1 MEQQYIYK
9 DKIIELC
16 KDISKISEWDLE
28 FIEGIKIHDNKISE
42 LSNNIVIQQ
51 YYSLGFTNKE
61 TKECK
66 ILNENFKINYKDR
79 DSSFMEYYYR
89 ILKLIIKHNM
99 EVLSIVNDYYLYYE
113 IKRTQK

>member
-28 FIEGIKIHDNKISE
+28 FIEGIKIQDINTSE
-42 LSNNIVIQQ
+42 LSDNVVIQQ
-51 YYSLGFTNKE
+51 YYALGFTNKK
-61 TKECK
+61 TKEYK
-66 ILNENFKINYKDR
+66 VLNENSEIFYKNR
-79 DSSFMEYYYR
+79 ENSFTEYYYR

-99 EVLSIVNDYYLYYE
+99 EVLNIVNDYYSYSE